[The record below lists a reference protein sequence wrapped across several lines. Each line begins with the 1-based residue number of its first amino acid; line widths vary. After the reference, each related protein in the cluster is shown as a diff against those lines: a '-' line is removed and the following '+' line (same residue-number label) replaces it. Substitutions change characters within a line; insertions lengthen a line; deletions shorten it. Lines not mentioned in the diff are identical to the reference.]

1 VFVLKPHSGV
11 PLYRQ
16 LYEQVRR
23 LVASGQLAPGT
34 ELPSIRELAVTHAIN
49 PMTVSKV
56 YARLESEGVLERN
69 RGKPMTGAALRRPQV
84 PLGARLET
92 LDPALDELVLA
103 AQQLELGA
111 GDVIQALRKKWEN
124 SDATVRGR
132 ARAK

>member
-69 RGKPMTGAALRRPQV
+69 RGKPMTVAAQRRPQV
-84 PLGARLET
+84 PLGGRLET
-92 LDPALDELVLA
+92 LDPALEALVLA